1 MCRHIGLH
9 GDLNSNQFAALIKKH
24 CPEIKKYGEFSA
36 QGARL
41 LEESLDNLF
50 NLMDTERDGV
60 VDQEEME
67 DGLREMFPPSGQ
79 DQNPFGAADSM
90 LSPPELFAKIDAD

>member
-67 DGLREMFPPSGQ
+67 DGLRKMFPSSGQ